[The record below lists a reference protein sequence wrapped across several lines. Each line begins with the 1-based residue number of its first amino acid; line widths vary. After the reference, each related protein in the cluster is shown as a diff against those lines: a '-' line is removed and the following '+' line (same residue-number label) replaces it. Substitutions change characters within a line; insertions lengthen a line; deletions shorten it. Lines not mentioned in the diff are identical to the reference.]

1 MKPEN
6 LLIAG
11 NLIVKLSDF
20 SLLTKVKSGTTK
32 IPGGTPG
39 YLTPEYYIDRNVDS
53 EDARKQ
59 DYFALGSTLF
69 FLKYG
74 EQFLKFKKSD
84 SNIMNNF
91 FILDIIQKQ
100 LYKIKSQ
107 KLSDKDFI
115 EFLSSLISYQPKD
128 RPSFEQIYRNKWLNK
143 DVEYVNSIFAAYEN
157 DEEKLIMELQK
168 KDFLIKKEK
177 ERDNELFGYESLD
190 EKGKELKND
199 LIDENKKKEIEK
211 RYRFRFKKKKI
222 DKI

>member
-1 MKPEN
+1 
-6 LLIAG
+6 
-11 NLIVKLSDF
+11 
-20 SLLTKVKSGTTK
+20 
-32 IPGGTPG
+32 
-39 YLTPEYYIDRNVDS
+39 
-53 EDARKQ
+53 
-59 DYFALGSTLF
+59 
-69 FLKYG
+69 
-74 EQFLKFKKSD
+74 
-84 SNIMNNF
+84 MNNF

-100 LYKIKSQ
+100 LGKIRSQ

-177 ERDNELFGYESLD
+177 ERDNELFGYKSLD
-190 EKGKELKND
+190 EKGKELKNN

-211 RYRFRFKKKKI
+211 KQCRFRFKKKKI